1 MAENTEKDPN
11 TTAEDL
17 TSAPA
22 ATEPSEAPASAA
34 VAAEAGTT
42 PPAPASEGDEGAA
55 AVSVDS
61 AAAPEPAAAVEPPE
75 PKEDWRDKRIAQ
87 LTAKLAGF
95 RAAGAAPTPAAPVA
109 DPSAPPTYTAEDVN
123 AAAARMVAQQRFV
136 DSCNDAARAGRTA
149 YPNEFDARLGQ
160 LKQLVDGNDP
170 AEAAAYNTLLGALI
184 ETGEAP
190 RLLYELGG
198 DPNNAAK
205 LLGMAAQSPVKL
217 AVELTKMAM
226 KKGEAEPSR
235 APKPITPIQSSI
247 TRNPIDPTDKAKADT
262 LSTAEWMKRR
272 EADVAA
278 KQKAGARIS

>member
-61 AAAPEPAAAVEPPE
+61 AAAPEPPAAAAETE
-75 PKEDWRDKRIAQ
+75 GPKEDWRDKRIAQ

-123 AAAARMVAQQRFV
+123 AAAARMVAQQR
-136 DSCNDAARAGRTA
+136 
-149 YPNEFDARLGQ
+149 
-160 LKQLVDGNDP
+160 
-170 AEAAAYNTLLGALI
+170 
-184 ETGEAP
+184 
-190 RLLYELGG
+190 
-198 DPNNAAK
+198 
-205 LLGMAAQSPVKL
+205 
-217 AVELTKMAM
+217 
-226 KKGEAEPSR
+226 
-235 APKPITPIQSSI
+235 
-247 TRNPIDPTDKAKADT
+247 
-262 LSTAEWMKRR
+262 
-272 EADVAA
+272 
-278 KQKAGARIS
+278 